1 MKPVA
6 IYARVSSERQ
16 KEQET
21 IASQTAALLE
31 HAAKQTWTVPLE
43 WRFLDEG
50 YSGASLVRPG
60 LDSLRD
66 RVAEGQVD
74 TVLVLSPD
82 RLSRKYAYQIL
93 LTEELNRHGADLVF
107 IKSPPASTPEERLLT
122 QVQGM
127 IAEYERAQIMERT
140 RRGKRHR
147 ARQGSVN
154 VLSGAPYGYRYMKK
168 TDSSSAYYEV
178 AEAEAEVVRTVFDL
192 FTVKQS
198 SIGAITRTLNEQG
211 VPTRTGDSRWERS
224 TVWAMLRNP
233 AYTGK
238 ACFGKTERKP
248 RQRITRPL
256 RQKGGYSNRC
266 GAKQERPREEWIEI
280 AVPPLISETTF
291 ALAEEQ
297 LEKNKRFSQRRTIE
311 PSLLQGILVCAR
323 CGYGLYRSST
333 RTTLRKIHYYRCIGS
348 DAWRR
353 LKHAV
358 CECAPI
364 RQDYLDTLIWNSVID
379 LLENPCL
386 LQAEIS
392 RRMEAA
398 KKADPAR
405 QRQEHLRRERTR
417 LEKSVER
424 LLTAYQESLLSLDE
438 LRNRVDPLRKQLNAT
453 QSELQALAAAAVDQ
467 EQYLRLIEGLAQFR
481 ERLRSRAET
490 MDIIERQKIVRLLV
504 KEVLVGVETVTIR
517 HCLPIPPDPSTQS
530 GPSAGNG
537 GNRQGPNGGSS
548 LLRSGSHH
556 SPLRR
561 PQLTPGTFPIRFHHH
576 RLQPPPDQT
585 HYLSVRNPVSQAR
598 QQFLMGNRV
607 EIRFQVGVVHRLMT
621 RVQMP
626 ANLLQRLVRIPPGP
640 ESVRT
645 IQEVRFENRFQ
656 NQQRGHLHHPVAD
669 RRNPQRPLL
678 PIRLRDVH
686 PPHRLRL
693 VTLRA

>member
-556 SPLRR
+556 SPLWR
-561 PQLTPGTFPIRFHHH
+561 PLLVPGPLPAGSALARFHHH
-576 RLQPPPDQT
+576 RLQPHPDQT
-585 HYLSVRNPVSQAR
+585 QYTTVCYP
-598 QQFLMGNRV
+598 
-607 EIRFQVGVVHRLMT
+607 
-621 RVQMP
+621 MP
-626 ANLLQRLVRIPPGP
+626 
-640 ESVRT
+640 
-645 IQEVRFENRFQ
+645 
-656 NQQRGHLHHPVAD
+656 
-669 RRNPQRPLL
+669 
-678 PIRLRDVH
+678 
-686 PPHRLRL
+686 
-693 VTLRA
+693 

>member
-1 MKPVA
+1 MKPIA
-6 IYARVSSERQ
+6 MYARVSSERQ

-21 IASQTAALLE
+21 IASQIAALLE
-31 HAAKQTWTVPLE
+31 HATKQNWTVPPE
-43 WRFLDEG
+43 WQFLDEG

-66 RVAEGQVD
+66 RVAEGQID
-74 TVLVLSPD
+74 TVVVLSPD

-93 LTEELNRHGADLVF
+93 LTEELHRHGAELVF
-107 IKSPPASTPEERLLT
+107 IKSPPATTPEERLLT

-127 IAEYERAQIMERT
+127 IAEYERAQIVERT

-178 AEAEAEVVRTVFDL
+178 AEAEAVVVRSVFDL
-192 FTVKQS
+192 FTVKQF

-211 VPTRTGDSRWERS
+211 ISTRTGDSRWERS
-224 TVWAMLRNP
+224 TVWAMLANP
-233 AYTGK
+233 AYVGK

-266 GAKQERPREEWIEI
+266 GANQERPRAEWIEI
-280 AVPPLISETTF
+280 GVPPLINETTF
-291 ALAEEQ
+291 TLAEEQ

-311 PSLLQGILVCAR
+311 PSLLQGMLVCAR

-333 RTTLRKIHYYRCIGS
+333 RTTQRKLHYYRCLGS
-348 DAWRR
+348 DVWRH

-364 RQDYLDTLIWNSVID
+364 RQDYLDNLVWKEVIN
-379 LLENPCL
+379 LLEDPIL
-386 LQAEIS
+386 LQAEIT
-392 RRMEAA
+392 RRVDAA
-398 KKADPAR
+398 KRTDPAR
-405 QRQEHLRRERTR
+405 QHQEHLQREHSR

-438 LRNRVDPLRKQLNAT
+438 LRKRIDPLRKQLNAV
-453 QSELQALAAAAVDQ
+453 QAELQALHAAASDQ

-490 MDIIERQKIVRLLV
+490 MDIMERQKIVRLLI
-504 KEVLVGVETVTIR
+504 KEVLVDFDTITIR
-517 HCLPIPPDPSTQS
+517 HCLPIPQDPSPQS
-530 GPSAGNG
+530 GPSAGSGSTSRRAG
-537 GNRQGPNGGSS
+537 GGGY

-556 SPLRR
+556 RSLRG
-561 PQLTPGTFPIRFHHH
+561 PFLCLEPPAVFHHA
-576 RLQPPPDQT
+576 RLQPFLDQSDDPFIGNPM
-585 HYLSVRNPVSQAR
+585 LDEFNQPFMRN
-598 QQFLMGNRV
+598 FI
-607 EIRFQVGVVHRLMT
+607 EK
-621 RVQMP
+621 
-626 ANLLQRLVRIPPGP
+626 
-640 ESVRT
+640 
-645 IQEVRFENRFQ
+645 
-656 NQQRGHLHHPVAD
+656 
-669 RRNPQRPLL
+669 
-678 PIRLRDVH
+678 
-686 PPHRLRL
+686 
-693 VTLRA
+693 